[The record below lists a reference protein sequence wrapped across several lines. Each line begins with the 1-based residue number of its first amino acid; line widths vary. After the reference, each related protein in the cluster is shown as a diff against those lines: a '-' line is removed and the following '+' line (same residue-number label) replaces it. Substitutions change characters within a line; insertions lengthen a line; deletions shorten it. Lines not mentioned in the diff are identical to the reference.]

1 MQKILR
7 CVAAILFIFTIGIS
21 GQKLNEGKVDFRIVE
36 VVKALEQSE
45 QSINAP
51 GVLAKHSGA
60 VALLDVIVR
69 SSSTDEAHAL
79 GVLPMS
85 FNGTFYTARVTVDQ
99 LVQLSNQ
106 QSVTFIEAP
115 KMRYAKMNLSLVEM
129 KVDKL
134 HAGLVNSTVYKG
146 KNIIVGVIDSGID
159 WEHLDF
165 RSDADPTKS
174 RILFLWDQTDG
185 RSGIAPAGYNYGAE
199 YTQAQINDELDGTPA
214 NVVLEAD
221 VNGHGTHVAG
231 TAAGDGS
238 ASTGLYKG
246 VAPEA
251 DLIIVKAGDYGFPT
265 TNIING
271 ITYIRQK
278 AVAAGKPFVINM
290 SLGGHDGSHD
300 GIQPEEVTVNTE
312 LNGTSGR
319 QIAIAAGN
327 EGSDLIHS
335 DGTLTQGGSKS
346 IVFTIPAYTA
356 TAGEQNDRVDFSMWY
371 KGGDNLTVA
380 VKTPN
385 NTTVTATSGQLQ
397 TSTTSQ
403 GFVQIANANNGV
415 NPNNNSKEC
424 AITVIDFNGSVAP
437 VSGAWTITVTGATV
451 TQGGTFDI
459 WLSNSSITGT
469 GGESVDITSG
479 ATFTKLV
486 GMPGTAEKS
495 ITVGSYVT
503 KWSWTAIGGTFTYDN
518 TVNRTDNF
526 STFSSMGPTR
536 DGRQKPDVS
545 APGQAIASALS
556 SASSH
561 GDQVTL
567 PGSKYYITQGTS
579 MASPHVAGLIALML
593 QAKPT
598 ISSAAIRAAL
608 NFTARKDAFT
618 GALASAQWGNG
629 KVDAQAVV
637 QNILSVQLESEII
650 PTAFLLNQNYPNP
663 FNPST
668 KISFSIPK
676 QSFVTLKVYSV
687 LGEEVATLVNEEVA
701 SGEYSATFNA
711 GGLASGVYFYTLATG
726 ASSVSKKMILL
737 R

>member
-159 WEHLDF
+159 WKHLDF

-185 RSGIAPAGYNYGAE
+185 RSGIGPAGYNYGAE

-278 AVAAGKPFVINM
+278 AVAAAKPFVINM

-356 TAGEQNDRVDFSMWY
+356 TAGPQNDRVDFSMWY
-371 KGGDNLTVA
+371 KAGDNLTVA

-385 NTTVTATSGQLQ
+385 NSTVTATSGQQQLAV
-397 TSTTSQ
+397 TSQ
-403 GFVQIANANNGV
+403 GFVQIVCN
-415 NPNNNSKEC
+415 
-424 AITVIDFNGSVAP
+424 
-437 VSGAWTITVTGATV
+437 
-451 TQGGTFDI
+451 
-459 WLSNSSITGT
+459 
-469 GGESVDITSG
+469 
-479 ATFTKLV
+479 
-486 GMPGTAEKS
+486 
-495 ITVGSYVT
+495 
-503 KWSWTAIGGTFTYDN
+503 
-518 TVNRTDNF
+518 
-526 STFSSMGPTR
+526 
-536 DGRQKPDVS
+536 
-545 APGQAIASALS
+545 
-556 SASSH
+556 
-561 GDQVTL
+561 
-567 PGSKYYITQGTS
+567 
-579 MASPHVAGLIALML
+579 
-593 QAKPT
+593 
-598 ISSAAIRAAL
+598 
-608 NFTARKDAFT
+608 
-618 GALASAQWGNG
+618 
-629 KVDAQAVV
+629 
-637 QNILSVQLESEII
+637 
-650 PTAFLLNQNYPNP
+650 
-663 FNPST
+663 
-668 KISFSIPK
+668 
-676 QSFVTLKVYSV
+676 
-687 LGEEVATLVNEEVA
+687 
-701 SGEYSATFNA
+701 
-711 GGLASGVYFYTLATG
+711 
-726 ASSVSKKMILL
+726 
-737 R
+737 